1 MRTGMQNL
9 ITQPGHPENVL
20 IHAQDNGLMIAVE
33 DAALRHAGSIAHNA
47 LSFGPFA
54 LASPR
59 NTAAVCQTCGAELA
73 RNAMSW
79 KFAQQIEKQV
89 KRGKLVWRYLPEPTT
104 PAYDP
109 AATRA

>member
-1 MRTGMQNL
+1 MQNL

-33 DAALRHAGSIAHNA
+33 DGALRHAGSIAHNA

-79 KFAQQIEKQV
+79 KFAGDDGD
-89 KRGKLVWRYLPEPTT
+89 RGGSGLRQNLSGK
-104 PAYDP
+104 AS
-109 AATRA
+109 